1 MKQQN
6 KTGASRGFVAMLLT
20 TLTISMLSSSAFAE
34 GSAANGKVLYD
45 KSQCQKCHGTEVFT
59 REDHKVKDLA
69 GLGKQVRMCDSQ
81 LSVNWF
87 DDEIADVVSYLNES
101 FYKFEEN
108 DGDKKEELP
117 KL

>member
-1 MKQQN
+1 MKQDTQ
-6 KTGASRGFVAMLLT
+6 GSIRGLFTTLLT
-20 TLTISMLSSSAFAE
+20 ALVMSTLSLSAFAD
-34 GSAANGKVLYD
+34 GDSANGKVLYD

-59 REDHKVKDLA
+59 REDHKVKDLTA
-69 GLGKQVRMCDSQ
+69 LGKQVRMCDSQ

-101 FYKFEEN
+101 FYKFEEKDDN
-108 DGDKKEELP
+108 KKEELP

>member
-1 MKQQN
+1 MKHQN
-6 KTGASRGFVAMLLT
+6 NMGSTLGTLAALLT
-20 TLTISMLSSSAFAE
+20 TLVLSSTAFAE
-34 GSAANGKVLYD
+34 GDATNGKTLFD

-87 DDEIADVVSYLNES
+87 DDEIDDVVAYLNDA
-101 FYKFEEN
+101 FYKF
-108 DGDKKEELP
+108 GAKKEE
-117 KL
+117 

>member
-1 MKQQN
+1 MKHQN
-6 KTGASRGFVAMLLT
+6 KMGSTLGTLTALLT
-20 TLTISMLSSSAFAE
+20 TLVLSSTAFAE
-34 GSAANGKVLYD
+34 GNATNGKKLFD

-87 DDEIADVVSYLNES
+87 DDEIDDVVAYLNDA
-101 FYKFEEN
+101 FYKF
-108 DGDKKEELP
+108 DAKKEE
-117 KL
+117 